1 MNNINNT
8 KLASSYLRKEK
19 GGKEGRKGKEKGE
32 GGWKEKGE
40 GGWKEKG
47 EGERGRRVE
56 GERGRETGERRGGRQ
71 EEGELRLRLQTKVGF
86 TNILN
91 QRE

>member
-40 GGWKEKG
+40 GGWKEK
-47 EGERGRRVE
+47 E
-56 GERGRETGERRGGRQ
+56 GGRQ
-71 EEGELRLRLQTKVGF
+71 EKREEGGRKGSLG
-86 TNILN
+86 
-91 QRE
+91 

>member
-32 GGWKEKGE
+32 GGWKEKE
-40 GGWKEKG
+40 
-47 EGERGRRVE
+47 
-56 GERGRETGERRGGRQ
+56 GGRQ
-71 EEGELRLRLQTKVGF
+71 EKREEGGRKGSLG
-86 TNILN
+86 
-91 QRE
+91 

>member
-32 GGWKEKGE
+32 GGWEEKGE
-40 GGWKEKG
+40 GGWKEK
-47 EGERGRRVE
+47 E
-56 GERGRETGERRGGRQ
+56 GGRQ
-71 EEGELRLRLQTKVGF
+71 EKREEGGRKGSLG
-86 TNILN
+86 
-91 QRE
+91 

>member
-47 EGERGRRVE
+47 EGGWKEKE
-56 GERGRETGERRGGRQ
+56 GGRQ
-71 EEGELRLRLQTKVGF
+71 EKREEGGRKGSLG
-86 TNILN
+86 
-91 QRE
+91 